1 MIARVTLA
9 EIDAV
14 RTSVSRAVE
23 VFNESVLPELAVQE
37 GYEGCYVLATPEGKA
52 LVMTFWTDEAAA
64 EAGIASGHY
73 AAQVE
78 KFVTL
83 IRAAPG
89 RQAYEVLVAR
99 PPVPAEAALSS

>member
-9 EIDAV
+9 EVDAV
-14 RTSVSRAVE
+14 RMSVPRAVE
-23 VFNESVLPELAVQE
+23 LFKESVLPELAAQE

-52 LVMTFWTDEAAA
+52 LVVTFWTDEEAA
-64 EAGIASGHY
+64 EAAIASGHY

-89 RQAYEVLVAR
+89 RQTYDVLVAQ
-99 PPVPAEAALSS
+99 PPVPAGAAASR

>member
-14 RTSVSRAVE
+14 RMSVPHAVE
-23 VFNESVLPELAVQE
+23 LFEASVLPELAEQH
-37 GYEGCYVLATPEGKA
+37 GYEGCYVLTTPEGKA
-52 LVMTFWTDEAAA
+52 LVMTLWTDESAAT
-64 EAGIASGHY
+64 AGIAAGRY

-83 IRAAPG
+83 MRAAPG
-89 RQAYEVLVAR
+89 RETYDVVVANT
-99 PPVPAEAALSS
+99 PEPTAAA